1 MEKDDKKVRY
11 YPTKNSWSL
20 ETELAVPNF
29 FHLALLFAIPRLASQ
44 SARNEKGRR
53 LGPWPS
59 QTAPSRGV
67 RLSNPADAPVRV
79 WQWWG
84 RLMGCVAEI
93 FVAQWQS
100 TCSVWLI
107 AVAGPERTLAQ
118 SGRLLQSL
126 LTLDINFASSE
137 CAP

>member
-1 MEKDDKKVRY
+1 MIRCAIIPLKIPGVSR
-11 YPTKNSWSL
+11 PISL
-20 ETELAVPNF
+20 YQSLS
-29 FHLALLFAIPRLASQ
+29 LGLAIPRLASQ

-84 RLMGCVAEI
+84 RLMGCVAEM

-118 SGRLLQSL
+118 SGRLLQFLS
-126 LTLDINFASSE
+126 
-137 CAP
+137 